1 MFINHKKTNK
11 YTNLQQD
18 KAKVEQMLQRLET
31 RKQEKKE
38 KLFEEKDF
46 LKLQKKNEDIEVK
59 RK

>member
-46 LKLQKKNEDIEVK
+46 LKLQKKNEDIVVK
-59 RK
+59 RM